1 MAMRDRDQPFRRIA
15 VLGSSGAGKSTLAVM
30 LGADTGL
37 PLVHLDKEYWQ
48 PGWVEPD
55 RDAWNA
61 RLADLAAA
69 PEWIIDG
76 QYGSSLHTR
85 LERADLAIF
94 LDLPTRICL
103 WRVMKRIASTYG
115 RVRPDMGEGCPEKLD
130 LGFLH
135 WVATFRRRQRPK
147 IVAAI
152 EESGVRTIRLRS
164 SGEQAAFVRTLR
176 EQGLT
181 AAAGNTFQGQSVF
194 KSGAGKML

>member
-37 PLVHLDKEYWQ
+37 PVVHLDKEYWQ

-76 QYGSSLHTR
+76 QYGSSLRTR

-94 LDLPTRICL
+94 LDLPTAVCL
-103 WRVMKRIASTYG
+103 WRVGRRIAATHG
-115 RVRPDMGEGCPEKLD
+115 RVRPDMGDGCPEKID

-135 WVATFRRRQRPK
+135 FVATFRRLQRPK
-147 IVAAI
+147 VVAALNG
-152 EESGVRTIRLRS
+152 SGVKAVWLRS
-164 SGEQAAFVRTLR
+164 PRAQAGFVTALR
-176 EQGLT
+176 EQGL
-181 AAAGNTFQGQSVF
+181 AAAVGAAPGWPQP
-194 KSGAGKML
+194 SGFSSTTM